1 MRKKELGSQDP
12 WWETLFLPEKMSDP
26 EKVSKQTGLSPVWVS
41 KSAIYFIHVEI
52 QNRDKFF
59 VFTCRFCLVT
69 ITPSQ
74 SATLSFLILL
84 MLDSSGFIL
93 WCGTRVSAF
102 ELRSMAVQLKVR
114 QPTYNA
120 VKRKINNANKWL
132 NSVFWLQAIKGGKE
146 MYVDRNTKQ
155 QKVHKMNDVWM
166 SVQADLC
173 WDNI

>member
-1 MRKKELGSQDP
+1 MLTSSFISLVEKKRHLTDELVLIDKKRTWKPRSLMGN
-12 WWETLFLPEKMSDP
+12 TLPEKMSYP
-26 EKVSKQTGLSPVWVS
+26 EKVAKQTGLSPFSGS
-41 KSAIYFIHVEI
+41 KTAIYFIHIEM

-59 VFTCRFCLVT
+59 VFTCRSCLVT

-120 VKRKINNANKWL
+120 VK
-132 NSVFWLQAIKGGKE
+132 GKLI
-146 MYVDRNTKQ
+146 MQT
-155 QKVHKMNDVWM
+155 ND
-166 SVQADLC
+166 
-173 WDNI
+173 